1 MVNPNDRIVTIR
13 LTRRTVLRLMA
24 LLQVAVHHETVKL
37 HKQIWN
43 EIYTKISDDLA
54 EHDVKWG
61 GQNAV

>member
-13 LTRRTVLRLMA
+13 LPRRLVCRLLA
-24 LLQVAVHHETVKL
+24 LLQASAHHETVSL

-43 EIYTKISDDLA
+43 EIYTKVREDLA

-61 GQNAV
+61 GYNAV